1 MEWRNVTET
10 FTEEQRHYNGTYL
23 EICEVYDEK
32 LEVSLFSAE
41 DKPYEIYVSFGRM
54 YGIVYASQE
63 VAAVLREDI
72 KQVLLEEYEQHEEPT
87 SEFIDEF
94 AECFGLCMPNDVLFD
109 ASGLLDF

>member
-1 MEWRNVTET
+1 
-10 FTEEQRHYNGTYL
+10 
-23 EICEVYDEK
+23 
-32 LEVSLFSAE
+32 
-41 DKPYEIYVSFGRM
+41 M